1 MAQREAEAE
10 EMADWSLRR
19 LDSHQMAILN
29 ERLDDV
35 QEMPRNLSEPRKRYV
50 PSPDLRP
57 EVLEEADDMQKQVLL

>member
-57 EVLEEADDMQKQVLL
+57 EVLEEADDIQKQVLL